1 MTQKNSL
8 IEDYG
13 DCDED
18 MVDSLYEGLREGGVD
33 AVETAISIDRGGFEH
48 PHNVLEAL
56 LNLKPL
62 VRVLEQHVASNN
74 DVQI

>member
-13 DCDED
+13 DCDDD
-18 MVDSLYEGLREGGVD
+18 MVDSLYDGLQEGGIE
-33 AVETAISIDRGGFEH
+33 AVETAISIDRGDFEH

-56 LNLKPL
+56 LNLQPL
-62 VRVLEQHVASNN
+62 IKVLEKHVAANS
-74 DVQI
+74 D